1 MRKNIYMFCLL
12 LLCACKPT
20 QELAPTP
27 FISSFNFV
35 GFNPTSTIIDESK
48 KTITITLPFNS
59 NVASLTPKIEI
70 SSGASIIPA
79 SGVSQDFKKSIFYT
93 LTSKD
98 GQKVI
103 YTVIVTLTNQPS
115 PEITTIKA
123 DSVEA
128 GFDFEILGKNFGKF
142 GLDVQTFLV
151 DASNKQIEVK
161 NRLIDST
168 KINISTAIE
177 TLPAFY
183 NLRLKI
189 KNQEVV
195 AAKKLWVSYP
205 SPQIKT
211 IEKQFYINSDTL
223 WLTAKYVD
231 IKNYKLFLQIEN
243 GAKSTKLEI
252 AKANGEK
259 LAFVI
264 PQNLQASEYNVKL
277 FNQTENKLSKE
288 LGFQIEVFDANK
300 PYVNEIISP
309 KIFYKTGETIIFKT
323 INFDKLEARFYQV
336 SLVGNDKTFIQ
347 NGIFNATKQTLSL
360 DLPISLLKGNYKIN
374 FGLIEPAKN
383 INYTF
388 QSNLSI
394 NIGD

>member
-1 MRKNIYMFCLL
+1 MFCLL
-12 LLCACKPT
+12 ILCACKPT
-20 QELAPTP
+20 QELAPIP
-27 FISSFNFV
+27 FISSFNFI
-35 GFNPTSTIIDESK
+35 GFNPTSTIIDEAK

-59 NVASLTPKIEI
+59 NVSALTPKIEI

-79 SGVSQDFKKSIFYT
+79 SGVAQDFKKSIFYT

-103 YTVIVTLTNQPS
+103 YTVIVTLTNLPS
-115 PEITTIKA
+115 PEITTIKS
-123 DSVEA
+123 DTVEA

-151 DASNKQIEVK
+151 DASNKEIEVK

-195 AAKKLWVSYP
+195 SAKKLWVSYP

-211 IEKQFYINSDTL
+211 IEKQFYINSDIL
-223 WLTAKYVD
+223 WLAAKYVD
-231 IKNYKLFLQIEN
+231 INKYKLYLQIEN

-252 AKANGEK
+252 AKTNGEN

-264 PQNLQASEYNVKL
+264 PENLQASEYSVKL
-277 FNQTENKLSKE
+277 FNQSENKLSRE
-288 LGFQIEVFDANK
+288 AGFHIEIFDAKK
-300 PYVNEIISP
+300 PFVNEIINP
-309 KIFYKTGETIIFKT
+309 KASYKKGENVLFKT
-323 INFDKLEARFYQV
+323 INFDKLEVRFYQI
-336 SLVGNDKTFIQ
+336 SLVGLEKTYIQ
-347 NGIFNATKQTLSL
+347 NGIFDASKKTLSL
-360 DLPISLLKGNYKIN
+360 DLPNNLVKGNYKIN
-374 FGLIEPAKN
+374 FGLTEPIKN
-383 INYTF
+383 VNYSF

-394 NIGD
+394 NVVD

>member
-1 MRKNIYMFCLL
+1 MFCLL
-12 LLCACKPT
+12 LLFTCKPT
-20 QELAPTP
+20 KELAPIPAITK
-27 FISSFNFV
+27 FSFV
-35 GFNPTSTIIDESK
+35 GLPLTSQIIDETK
-48 KTITITLPFNS
+48 KTITISLPFNI
-59 NVASLTPKIEI
+59 NVSALTPEIEI
-70 SSGASIIPA
+70 SSGASIIPS
-79 SGVSQDFKKSIFYT
+79 SGVAQDFKKSIFYT

-103 YTVIVTLTNQPS
+103 YTVIVTLSNQPS

-123 DSVEA
+123 DTVEA

-183 NLRLKI
+183 YLRIKI

-195 AAKKLWVSYP
+195 SAKKLWVSYP

-231 IKNYKLFLQIEN
+231 VTKYKLLLQLDN
-243 GAKSTKLEI
+243 GAKSPKLEM
-252 AKANGEK
+252 AKAKGEK
-259 LAFVI
+259 LGFVI
-264 PQNLQASEYNVKL
+264 PQNLQASEYKVKL
-277 FNQTENKLSKE
+277 FNQSENKLSRE
-288 LGFQIEVFDANK
+288 LGFQIEIFDANK
-300 PYVNEIISP
+300 PFVNEIISP
-309 KIFYKTGETIIFKT
+309 KISYKKGDTILFKT

-336 SLVGNDKTFIQ
+336 SLVGIDKTFIQ
-347 NGIFNATKQTLSL
+347 NGIYDAAKKTLSL
-360 DLPISLLKGNYKIN
+360 DLANSLSKGNYKIN
-374 FGLIEPAKN
+374 FGLTEPTKN

-394 NIGD
+394 VIVD